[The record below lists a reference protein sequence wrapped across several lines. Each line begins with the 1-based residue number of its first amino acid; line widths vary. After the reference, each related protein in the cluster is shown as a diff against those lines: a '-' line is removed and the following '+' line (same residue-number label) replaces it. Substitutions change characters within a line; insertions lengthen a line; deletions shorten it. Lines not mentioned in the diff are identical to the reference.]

1 MELRQL
7 TYFDA
12 VARCG
17 GFTRAARRLHVAQS
31 AVSAQIR
38 SLERELGVTLL
49 ARTTR
54 TVTLTRAGELFLA
67 RAQTALAELDRA
79 RGELA
84 DLSAALRGR
93 VTLGATSVLGSF
105 DLPSALAGFAARH
118 PGVAVSM
125 RSALIAKLLDKLDAG
140 EVDLVLGPV
149 HDDLPSRFSVRLLA
163 REQLVLALPPG
174 HPRTGQARV
183 ELGELRDEPFVCLSA
198 DSGLRAIL
206 DAAAAGAGFTPDV
219 RFETHSPAGIRELVS
234 AGLGVALLAA
244 SATTK
249 DGPPVAVRPVRPA
262 PAHPPIGLIHHRD
275 RRLPATAEAL
285 RRHLIQA
292 ATPA

>member
-12 VARCG
+12 VARLG
-17 GFTRAARRLHVAQS
+17 GFTRAARHLHVAQS

-38 SLERELGVTLL
+38 ALERELGVTLL

-54 TVTLTRAGELFLA
+54 TVTLTHAGELFLTRA
-67 RAQTALAELDRA
+67 RAALGELDRA

-84 DLSAALRGR
+84 ELSSALTGR

-105 DLPSALAGFAARH
+105 DLPPALAGFAQRY
-118 PGVAVSM
+118 PGVGVSM

-149 HDDLPSRFSVRLLA
+149 HEDLPSRFSAQLLA

-174 HPRTGQARV
+174 HPRAGRPRV
-183 ELGELRDEPFVCLSA
+183 EMAELDGEVFVCLSSE
-198 DSGLRAIL
+198 SGLRSIL
-206 DAAAAGAGFTPDV
+206 DTAAARAGFTADV

-244 SATTK
+244 SATTRI
-249 DGPPVAVRPVRPA
+249 GPPIAVRPVHPA
-262 PAHPPIGLIHHRD
+262 PPHPPIGLIHHRD
-275 RRLPATAEAL
+275 RRLTATVQAL
-285 RRHLIQA
+285 RRHLVQA
-292 ATPA
+292 ATQG

>member
-7 TYFDA
+7 VYFDA
-12 VARCG
+12 VARLG
-17 GFTRAARRLHVAQS
+17 GFTRAARQLHVAQS

-38 SLERELGVTLL
+38 ALERELGVTLL

-54 TVTLTRAGELFLA
+54 TVTLTRAGELFLTRA
-67 RAQTALAELDRA
+67 RAALSELDRA

-84 DLSAALRGR
+84 ELSSALTGR

-105 DLPSALAGFAARH
+105 DLPSALAGFFQRY
-118 PGVAVSM
+118 PGVGVSM

-149 HDDLPSRFSVRLLA
+149 HDDLASRFSARLLA

-174 HPRTGQARV
+174 HPRAGRTRIEMA
-183 ELGELRDEPFVCLSA
+183 ELNGEVFVCLSA
-198 DSGLRAIL
+198 ESGLRSIL
-206 DAAAAGAGFTPDV
+206 DTAAAEAGFTADV

-244 SATTK
+244 SATTGE
-249 DGPPVAVRPVRPA
+249 GPPIAVRPVRPA

-275 RRLPATAEAL
+275 RRLTATVQAL

-292 ATPA
+292 ATQS